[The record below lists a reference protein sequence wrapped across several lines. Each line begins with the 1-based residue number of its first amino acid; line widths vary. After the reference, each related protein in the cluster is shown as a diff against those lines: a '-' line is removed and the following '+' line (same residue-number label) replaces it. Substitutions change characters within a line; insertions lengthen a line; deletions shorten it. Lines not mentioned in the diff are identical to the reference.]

1 MIHIWKSGNS
11 KFETKGGSQSTL
23 ISCSALLRHLSCRSQ
38 STSPLESRQRE
49 AKNEVSE
56 DILETLTKSKVDIA
70 DTEIEAARG
79 CTKLHETAEGPVETA

>member
-1 MIHIWKSGNS
+1 M
-11 KFETKGGSQSTL
+11 
-23 ISCSALLRHLSCRSQ
+23 
-38 STSPLESRQRE
+38 
-49 AKNEVSE
+49 SE